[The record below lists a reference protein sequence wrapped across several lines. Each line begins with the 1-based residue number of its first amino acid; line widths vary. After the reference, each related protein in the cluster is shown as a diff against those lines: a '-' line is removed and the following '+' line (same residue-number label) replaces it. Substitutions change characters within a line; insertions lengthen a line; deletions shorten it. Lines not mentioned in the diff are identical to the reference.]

1 MAQID
6 NTPLIDLARH
16 LIDIDSTSGHE
27 SEATSWLARW
37 LRNKNYHVTEQPVVD
52 DRVNIIATTTHR
64 DPELVFSTHID
75 CVPPFFQSR
84 IEGDTLY
91 GRGACDA
98 KGILAS
104 EIMALDRLR
113 NAGED
118 RVGLLVVVGE
128 ERGSHGARAA
138 NRLAQSCRYLVNGE
152 PTDNRLASATRGVYR
167 VRLSAT
173 GRTAHS
179 SYPEL
184 GESAIEKLLDGL
196 VALREIVL
204 PTNEAFGDTTYT
216 VGLIEGGIAPNVVP
230 PTAEADINFRIVSPA
245 SDVQACLAALPPSV
259 SVEDVMVVPPVTL
272 KTIDGF
278 ETEVFRFTTDIP
290 FLDSWGEPLLIGP
303 GSVHVAHTVDEH
315 VKIPE
320 LTLAVD
326 LYEKLAKTLLS
337 S

>member
-6 NTPLIDLARH
+6 NAPLIDLARH

-27 SEATSWLARW
+27 SEATNWLARW
-37 LRNKNYHVTEQPVVD
+37 LRNRNYHVTEQPVVG

-64 DPELVFSTHID
+64 DPEVIFSTHID
-75 CVPPFFQSR
+75 CVPPFFPSR

-113 NAGED
+113 SAGED

-128 ERGSHGARAA
+128 ERGSHGAQAA
-138 NRLAQSCRYLVNGE
+138 NRLAQSCRYLINGE

-167 VRLSAT
+167 VRLSSA
-173 GRTAHS
+173 GRAAHS

-204 PTNEAFGDTTYT
+204 PTDEILGDTTYT

-230 PTAEADINFRIVSPA
+230 PAAEADINFRIVSPA
-245 SDVQACLAALPPSV
+245 SDVRACLATLPPSV
-259 SVEDVMVVPPVTL
+259 SVEDIMVVPPVTL
-272 KTIDGF
+272 KTIAGF
-278 ETEVFRFTTDIP
+278 ATEVFRFTTDIP
-290 FLDSWGEPLLIGP
+290 FLNSWGEPLLIGP
-303 GSVHVAHTVDEH
+303 GSVRVAHTVDEH

-320 LTLAVD
+320 LTQAVD
-326 LYEKLAKTLLS
+326 LYEKLAGTLLS